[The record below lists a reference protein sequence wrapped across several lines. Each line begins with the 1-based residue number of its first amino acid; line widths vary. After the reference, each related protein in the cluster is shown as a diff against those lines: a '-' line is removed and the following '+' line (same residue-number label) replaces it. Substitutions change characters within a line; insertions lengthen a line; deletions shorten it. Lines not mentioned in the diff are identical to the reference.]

1 MPTES
6 ADIIRY
12 TPPAGWESISNPD
25 GSAYSKVNSN
35 GGSCAIAV
43 LPSIPHIDYSA
54 KDFANDWRTQ
64 VVAPLHGEE
73 NPKLYIKTTSEGLQI
88 ISGATTIQQ
97 SGQNAVLSMFALSGN
112 GHVVRVVT
120 IHNDETYLPQLAD
133 FINSFTISKSDSSPA
148 TPFIEQNN
156 PVVETSGSSEKFGHL
171 YYTPP
176 KGCNIQKYAGAVAIK
191 FPDISD
197 IFLEIRIIA
206 PVAFYGNLEQA
217 REQSWSDLLAGSP
230 VQSVMMDKNP
240 YYDIV
245 SGRKSF
251 RGWDYIREMARVR
264 INYNP
269 YSITLF
275 LLHINDR
282 IERIAVISSIPPQPY
297 NEEKPYPEYD
307 RYRDLVDEFVFS
319 LKFDDWQEP
328 PLPIGTLNGTGI
340 VGVWQGISMFGGKL
354 AASTAVFLS
363 NGQAF
368 FDSKFPMHGL
378 GGLNSW
384 IESER
389 NPRKWGTYSFQDG
402 TGLLRMPYGEIPIKV
417 YGGQLVLIT
426 NHEDHEFIRMPS
438 VDGAVF
444 DGTYAFA
451 SAEGSNPSSISFTA
465 DGMFTDRGALNILNH
480 RTRNSPFMNVTLQQG
495 SGTYMIKDYT
505 VKFNYSDGR
514 VVKLAFPGRNF
525 DRNNPSPQELVL
537 SFNYDE
543 ITRQ

>member
-1 MPTES
+1 MSTES
-6 ADIIRY
+6 ADIIRH
-12 TPPAGWESISNPD
+12 TPLAGWESIRNSD
-25 GSAYSKVNSN
+25 GSAYSDVNSN
-35 GGSCAIAV
+35 GGSCTIAV
-43 LPSIPHIDYSA
+43 LPSIPHVGYSA
-54 KDFANDWRTQ
+54 KDFASDWRIQ
-64 VVAPLHGEE
+64 VVVPLHGEE
-73 NPKLYIKTTSEGLQI
+73 NPKLEMETTSGGLQA
-88 ISGATTIQQ
+88 ISAATTIQQ

-112 GHVVRVVT
+112 GRVVRIVA
-120 IHNDETYLPQLAD
+120 ILNDVAYLPQLAD
-133 FINSFTISKSDSSPA
+133 FINSFTISESDSIPA
-148 TPFIEQNN
+148 APFIDQNN
-156 PVVETSGSSEKFGHL
+156 PLVETSGSPEKFGHL

-176 KGCNIQKYAGAVAIK
+176 KGCNIQKHPDAVAIS

-197 IFLEIRIIA
+197 IFLEIRMIS

-245 SGRKSF
+245 GGRKSF

-269 YSITLF
+269 YSITMF

-282 IERIAVISSIPPQPY
+282 IERIAVISSIPPQPH

-328 PLPIGTLNGTGI
+328 PLSIGTLNGTGI
-340 VGVWQGISMFGGKL
+340 VGVWQGFSMFGGKL
-354 AASTAVFLS
+354 TDGTAVFLS

-368 FDSKFPMHGL
+368 FDRKFPMHGL

-389 NPRKWGTYSFQDG
+389 NPRKWGTYCLQDG
-402 TGLLRMPYGEIPIKV
+402 TGVLKMPYGEIPIKV
-417 YGGQLVLIT
+417 DGGQLILIT
-426 NHEDHEFIRMPS
+426 NQEDHKFIRLPS
-438 VDGAVF
+438 VDGAVL

-451 SAEGSNPSSISFTA
+451 GAQGNNPSSISFTS
-465 DGMFTDRGALNILNH
+465 DGVFTDRGALNILNH
-480 RTRNSPFMNVTLQQG
+480 RTRNSPLMNVTLQQG
-495 SGTYMIKDYT
+495 SGTYLIKDYT
-505 VKFNYSDGR
+505 VKFSYDDGR

-525 DRNNPSPQELVL
+525 DRSNPSPQELVL